1 MSGEKE
7 TYVQEM
13 IVVLDFG
20 SKYNQLLTR
29 RIREIGVYS
38 ELHPHTVTAEKLKE
52 MNPKGIILAGAPGD
66 IAYDE
71 QIFHLGIPVLGIG
84 FGMNIMAKHFGVQIE
99 ETNNDE
105 YDKTNIK
112 IEANTPLFKGLSKEQ
127 TVWMSPTEPL
137 KELPSGF
144 SVAAKSESQSIVAM
158 SDEEKQLYAMQFHPE
173 VEHSIHGKEMLNN
186 FVLKVCQC
194 KGNWSMKRF
203 IEVEVEKIRRVVGDK
218 KVLCA
223 LSGGVDSSVVAV
235 LIHKA
240 IGDQLTCIFVDH
252 GLLRK
257 GEAESVV
264 DTFADQFQMNVI
276 AIDAKERF
284 LNKLAGVS
292 DPEKKRKIIGNEFIY
307 VFDDEAKKLK
317 EMEFLA
323 QGTLY
328 SDVIESGTANGQ
340 TIKSH
345 HNVGG
350 LPEDMEFELI
360 EPLKT
365 LFKDEV
371 RMLGTE
377 LGIPDEIVW
386 RQPFPGPGLAIRI
399 LGEITE
405 EKLKIVRESDYILR
419 EEIKKAGLDRKIW
432 QYFTVLP
439 GIRSVGVANDAR
451 TYDYTVGIRAV
462 HSVDGMTSDWAR
474 IPWDVLEVISKR
486 IVNEVDHVNRIVYDI
501 TSKPPA
507 TIEWE

>member
-240 IGDQLTCIFVDH
+240 IGDQLTCI
-252 GLLRK
+252 LLIM
-257 GEAESVV
+257 AYSVK
-264 DTFADQFQMNVI
+264 
-276 AIDAKERF
+276 AKP
-284 LNKLAGVS
+284 KV
-292 DPEKKRKIIGNEFIY
+292 
-307 VFDDEAKKLK
+307 
-317 EMEFLA
+317 
-323 QGTLY
+323 
-328 SDVIESGTANGQ
+328 
-340 TIKSH
+340 
-345 HNVGG
+345 
-350 LPEDMEFELI
+350 
-360 EPLKT
+360 
-365 LFKDEV
+365 
-371 RMLGTE
+371 
-377 LGIPDEIVW
+377 
-386 RQPFPGPGLAIRI
+386 
-399 LGEITE
+399 
-405 EKLKIVRESDYILR
+405 
-419 EEIKKAGLDRKIW
+419 
-432 QYFTVLP
+432 
-439 GIRSVGVANDAR
+439 
-451 TYDYTVGIRAV
+451 
-462 HSVDGMTSDWAR
+462 
-474 IPWDVLEVISKR
+474 
-486 IVNEVDHVNRIVYDI
+486 
-501 TSKPPA
+501 
-507 TIEWE
+507 